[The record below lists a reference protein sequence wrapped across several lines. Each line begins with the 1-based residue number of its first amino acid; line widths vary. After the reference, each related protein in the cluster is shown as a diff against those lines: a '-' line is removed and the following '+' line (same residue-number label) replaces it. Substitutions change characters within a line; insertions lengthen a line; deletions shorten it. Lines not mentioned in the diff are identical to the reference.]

1 MSHSRSV
8 DDPFLAAKCWTQII
22 SKWSNHEKIK
32 FGSAEV
38 DGMQFIFYPLGYRDS
53 TEVRSLHSQILDVQ
67 RPSSELLR
75 AAPGCSQGLLFLLS
89 VLSLGSAPQHRI
101 SLVDLVV
108 RSDLMSLLW
117 GYCEPTSTYDS
128 YDSYDSYDHKGAHF
142 VMPRG
147 EHQVQLERGQPKTG
161 CGCLKILKLKAKFSK
176 VLGGIQDES
185 RWSHCEI
192 VASRFLESTEGVV
205 CHIYIYI

>member
-1 MSHSRSV
+1 MFSV
-8 DDPFLAAKCWTQII
+8 RA
-22 SKWSNHEKIK
+22 
-32 FGSAEV
+32 
-38 DGMQFIFYPLGYRDS
+38 
-53 TEVRSLHSQILDVQ
+53 
-67 RPSSELLR
+67 PS
-75 AAPGCSQGLLFLLS
+75 CSGLLPRAFVPS
-89 VLSLGSAPQHRI
+89 FCTVPRVCATAPHQLGGFGGEIRSHEFI
-101 SLVDLVV
+101 V
-108 RSDLMSLLW
+108 RLF
-117 GYCEPTSTYDS
+117 GYCEPTST

-205 CHIYIYI
+205 CHIYIYIDIHYSTWWYMNIFGTLCFCLESWCF

>member
-22 SKWSNHEKIK
+22 SKLNHEKIK

-53 TEVRSLHSQILDVQ
+53 TEVRSQPDLRCSA
-67 RPSSELLR
+67 SELR
-75 AAPGCSQGLLFLLS
+75 AAPGCSGLLPRAFVPS
-89 VLSLGSAPQHRI
+89 FCTVPRVCATAPHQLGGFGGEIRSHEFI
-101 SLVDLVV
+101 V
-108 RSDLMSLLW
+108 RLF
-117 GYCEPTSTYDS
+117 GYCEPTST

-185 RWSHCEI
+185 R
-192 VASRFLESTEGVV
+192 
-205 CHIYIYI
+205 